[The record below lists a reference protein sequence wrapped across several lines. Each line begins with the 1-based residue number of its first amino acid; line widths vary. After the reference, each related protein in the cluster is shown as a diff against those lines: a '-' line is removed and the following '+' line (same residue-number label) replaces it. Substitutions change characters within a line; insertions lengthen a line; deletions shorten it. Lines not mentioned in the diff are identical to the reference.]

1 MKDISIKG
9 RNPFNETK
17 GNEIIHLAEEFFRI
31 DYILYIVYES
41 IYFIRDKF
49 EQFITYE
56 FFFVFYLI

>member
-31 DYILYIVYES
+31 DYTLYIVYES
-41 IYFIRDKF
+41 IYFI
-49 EQFITYE
+49 
-56 FFFVFYLI
+56 